1 MESFQGHC
9 PHRSMPVE
17 TDESMTSSS
26 LNLAWPTCQQC
37 QSHNSNEAGKI
48 GRFGPEMCVCNGSR
62 LDYLDSYCGLTP
74 KVLRVS
80 PFTKPSIS
88 DSQHTASP
96 AGLPSLY
103 LPQSSGRHLQRDC
116 RDHIEDLSEDFSG
129 INIQNCL
136 NSPVLYP
143 HARNLVSED
152 EESLEKPSCLRS
164 DLGENF
170 CRFSPPKQTGFY
182 DVYPP
187 EVLHHWHKQP
197 ANYPRPNYPLHQLL
211 PEHARYAQNRPIFRQ
226 EAVVRPPQVTSH
238 QSTAPV
244 RELMSEVSV
253 QPSQPA
259 AVGQLQTQ
267 KRISLPDDCR
277 DVFIT
282 YSVDTAAE
290 LIPFVSFLNN
300 QGFRPAIDIFE
311 DRVRELDINKWMDS
325 FLKNK
330 SVLII
335 VVISPK
341 YKMDVEGDGCDQHG
355 LHTKYIHTQI
365 QNEFILQRCLNFRLV
380 PVLFPSANQSHV
392 PLWLQSTRLY
402 RWPEDA
408 KDLLLRLLREE
419 KYIVPP
425 LGKELTLTIK
435 PL

>member
-1 MESFQGHC
+1 
-9 PHRSMPVE
+9 
-17 TDESMTSSS
+17 MTSSS

-182 DVYPP
+182 G
-187 EVLHHWHKQP
+187 
-197 ANYPRPNYPLHQLL
+197 
-211 PEHARYAQNRPIFRQ
+211 
-226 EAVVRPPQVTSH
+226 
-238 QSTAPV
+238 
-244 RELMSEVSV
+244 MS
-253 QPSQPA
+253 
-259 AVGQLQTQ
+259 
-267 KRISLPDDCR
+267 
-277 DVFIT
+277 
-282 YSVDTAAE
+282 
-290 LIPFVSFLNN
+290 
-300 QGFRPAIDIFE
+300 
-311 DRVRELDINKWMDS
+311 
-325 FLKNK
+325 
-330 SVLII
+330 
-335 VVISPK
+335 VIC
-341 YKMDVEGDGCDQHG
+341 M
-355 LHTKYIHTQI
+355 T
-365 QNEFILQRCLNFRLV
+365 
-380 PVLFPSANQSHV
+380 
-392 PLWLQSTRLY
+392 
-402 RWPEDA
+402 
-408 KDLLLRLLREE
+408 
-419 KYIVPP
+419 
-425 LGKELTLTIK
+425 
-435 PL
+435 